1 MKKEIEQNKGITLI
15 SLIITIVVM
24 LILVAVSVNVII
36 KSNLLG
42 IADKAVNK
50 YKTAA
55 EEESNFGGLV
65 IDGVKYETI
74 EDYAKGGAAK
84 IGNVLYPTLQEAI
97 NNVPADNT
105 QKTIVLLRNIYENTN
120 IPENKNI
127 ILDLDNYTIK
137 CDVNSKPVIE
147 TNGKVTI
154 SNGKVTGEGLG
165 EKNATIKVN
174 QSGELTI
181 VNSNIDGPT
190 EKRETVEL
198 YGKLNMK
205 SGKITNEKS
214 NAICTYEGYNS
225 SIIIENGTLT
235 SDSSTTIYLNS
246 GTFVMEEGEIS
257 NSTNNAVT
265 MALKADGEAIIKGG
279 KFVSKT
285 NAVRSYGKLTIEGG
299 EFNGTGNNIPTI
311 GLESNSET
319 IIRGGT
325 ITSQN
330 SHTVRNYGKLTIE
343 GGELITN
350 SKINVPTIYLDLNSE
365 TIIKGGTIISQN
377 HTPVYNRGKLIIE
390 GGTFN
395 KNSEKFPT
403 IWGVEANSETII
415 RGGTITSQKSY
426 IVYNRGNLTIENAT
440 IIGVV
445 KNAVVNQGNFKL
457 DGGTIEYTGVGNE
470 GVDERYKNAI
480 YNSGTMEINSGIVKS
495 STIAINQ
502 SNGTANINGG
512 EIQGKGKTIE
522 ITGGTLN
529 INNGT
534 IESTEFSGGT
544 SMALSMSNACI
555 VNFKGGTLKTID
567 SMSLGAGSTFNHYGG
582 TITKTGTTGDNF
594 TGEGTYNDN
603 R

>member
-42 IADKAVNK
+42 IADKVVNK

-165 EKNATIKVN
+165 EKKATIKVN
-174 QSGELTI
+174 QSGELNI
-181 VNSNIDGPT
+181 INSDIEGPT
-190 EKRETVEL
+190 ENGETIEL
-198 YGKLNMK
+198 YGNLNMK

-214 NAICTYEGYNS
+214 NAICTYKGYS
-225 SIIIENGTLT
+225 PSIVIENGTLT
-235 SDSSTTIYLNS
+235 SDSYTTIYLNS
-246 GTFVMEEGEIS
+246 GTLIMEEGEIS
-257 NSTNNAVT
+257 NNTNKYI
-265 MALKADGEAIIKGG
+265 ALVVREDGEAIIKGG

-285 NAVRSYGKLTIEGG
+285 NVVRSYGKLTIEGG
-299 EFNGTGNNIPTI
+299 EIINNDKPTI
-311 GLESNSET
+311 VLE
-319 IIRGGT
+319 
-325 ITSQN
+325 
-330 SHTVRNYGKLTIE
+330 L
-343 GGELITN
+343 
-350 SKINVPTIYLDLNSE
+350 
-365 TIIKGGTIISQN
+365 
-377 HTPVYNRGKLIIE
+377 
-390 GGTFN
+390 
-395 KNSEKFPT
+395 
-403 IWGVEANSETII
+403 NSETII

>member
-165 EKNATIKVN
+165 EKKATIKVN

-181 VNSNIDGPT
+181 INSDIEGSA
-190 EKRETVEL
+190 EAWEAIEL

-205 SGKITNEKS
+205 SGKIESKMG
-214 NAICTYEGYNS
+214 NAICTYKGYS
-225 SIIIENGTLT
+225 PSILIENGTLT
-235 SDSSTTIYLNS
+235 SDSYTAIAIVS

-257 NSTNNAVT
+257 NNSNKYVAMSVR
-265 MALKADGEAIIKGG
+265 ADGEAIIRGG
-279 KFVSKT
+279 RVSSGS
-285 NAVRSYGKLTIEGG
+285 NPVYNYGKLTIEGG
-299 EFNGTGNNIPTI
+299 EFKCTGN
-311 GLESNSET
+311 S
-319 IIRGGT
+319 
-325 ITSQN
+325 
-330 SHTVRNYGKLTIE
+330 LTMVVE
-343 GGELITN
+343 A
-350 SKINVPTIYLDLNSE
+350 NSE
-365 TIIKGGTIISQN
+365 TIIKGGKIVSEKNIVIWN
-377 HTPVYNRGKLIIE
+377 KGGKLTID
-390 GGTFN
+390 GGEISGKSSGN
-395 KNSEKFPT
+395 HPT
-403 IWGVEANSETII
+403 IGIMENSETII
-415 RGGTITSQKSY
+415 NGGTITAENY
-426 IVYNRGNLTIENAT
+426 VAVYNRNNANLTINGG
-440 IIGVV
+440 IITG
-445 KNAVVNQGNFKL
+445 KNNTVVVNQGNL
-457 DGGTIEYTGVGNE
+457 QMESGTIEYTGEVKEITSDSYARALSNNNG
-470 GVDERYKNAI
+470 
-480 YNSGTMEINSGIVKS
+480 GTIEINAGTIKS
-495 STIAINQ
+495 SAIALNEKD
-502 SNGTANINGG
+502 GTVSINGG